1 VSDAGRD
8 VRRFAVVL
16 ASGASSERTGTAVR
30 LAERL
35 LARGHRVAVFAHE
48 NAVALTAGD
57 DEVARAVAA
66 LLRRGVHGG
75 TLDWVV
81 DEQAARRLGVADGQA
96 AGVVPGDHADMW
108 AFVREADVVL
118 SAGAC

>member
-1 VSDAGRD
+1 MS
-8 VRRFAVVL
+8 RRIALVL
-16 ASGASSERTGTAVR
+16 AGPGHGEQAGTALK

-35 LARGHRVAVFAHE
+35 LSRGHRVSVFAHDG
-48 NAVALTAGD
+48 ATALSAGASETAT
-57 DEVARAVAA
+57 VVAA

-81 DEQAARRLGVADGQA
+81 DAEAAQREGTDRAQAP
-96 AGVVPGDHADMW
+96 GVVPGDASDLW

-118 SAGAC
+118 SVGGGR